1 MKCPTCGQ
9 EMEEGVVQ
17 SAREIFFAIEPH
29 RFWFKV
35 KKEEVLLSSPQLDPP
50 DLCRIPF
57 AALQKGGHQLCGEDQ
72 IKPTSANHSKRAC
85 PEGRALGV
93 SGQNER

>member
-17 SAREIFFAIEPH
+17 SAREIFFTIEPH

-35 KKEEVLLSSPQLDPP
+35 KKEEVLLSSHNWTRPTCVAY
-50 DLCRIPF
+50 LCRNC
-57 AALQKGGHQLCGEDQ
+57 QKVVIDYAE
-72 IKPTSANHSKRAC
+72 KVK
-85 PEGRALGV
+85 
-93 SGQNER
+93 

>member
-17 SAREIFFAIEPH
+17 SAREIFFTIEPH

-35 KKEEVLLSSPQLDPP
+35 KKEEVLLSSHNWTRPTCIAY
-50 DLCRIPF
+50 LCRNCKKVVINY
-57 AALQKGGHQLCGEDQ
+57 AEK
-72 IKPTSANHSKRAC
+72 IK
-85 PEGRALGV
+85 
-93 SGQNER
+93 

>member
-35 KKEEVLLSSPQLDPP
+35 KKEEALLSSHNWTRPTCIAY
-50 DLCRIPF
+50 LCRNCKKVDIDY
-57 AALQKGGHQLCGEDQ
+57 AEK
-72 IKPTSANHSKRAC
+72 IK
-85 PEGRALGV
+85 
-93 SGQNER
+93 

>member
-17 SAREIFFAIEPH
+17 SAREIFFTIEPH

-35 KKEEVLLSSPQLDPP
+35 KKEEEVLLSSHNWTRPTCVAY
-50 DLCRIPF
+50 LCRNCKKVVINY
-57 AALQKGGHQLCGEDQ
+57 AEK
-72 IKPTSANHSKRAC
+72 IK
-85 PEGRALGV
+85 
-93 SGQNER
+93 

>member
-35 KKEEVLLSSPQLDPP
+35 KKEEVLLSSHNWTRPTCIAY
-50 DLCRIPF
+50 LCRNCKKVVIDY
-57 AALQKGGHQLCGEDQ
+57 AEK
-72 IKPTSANHSKRAC
+72 IK
-85 PEGRALGV
+85 
-93 SGQNER
+93 

>member
-9 EMEEGVVQ
+9 EMEEGFVQ

-35 KKEEVLLSSPQLDPP
+35 KKAEVLLSSHNWTRPTCIAY
-50 DLCRIPF
+50 LCRNCKKVVINY
-57 AALQKGGHQLCGEDQ
+57 AEK
-72 IKPTSANHSKRAC
+72 IK
-85 PEGRALGV
+85 
-93 SGQNER
+93 

>member
-17 SAREIFFAIEPH
+17 SAREIFFTIEPH

-35 KKEEVLLSSPQLDPP
+35 KKEEVLLSSHNWTRPTCVAY
-50 DLCRIPF
+50 LCRNCKKVVINY
-57 AALQKGGHQLCGEDQ
+57 AEK
-72 IKPTSANHSKRAC
+72 IK
-85 PEGRALGV
+85 
-93 SGQNER
+93 

>member
-17 SAREIFFAIEPH
+17 SAREIFFTIEPH

-35 KKEEVLLSSPQLDPP
+35 KKEEVLLSSHNWTRPTCIAY
-50 DLCRIPF
+50 LCRNCKKVVINYSE
-57 AALQKGGHQLCGEDQ
+57 K
-72 IKPTSANHSKRAC
+72 IK
-85 PEGRALGV
+85 
-93 SGQNER
+93 

>member
-17 SAREIFFAIEPH
+17 SAREIFFTIEPH

-35 KKEEVLLSSPQLDPP
+35 KKEEKVLLSSHNWTRPTCIAY
-50 DLCRIPF
+50 LCRNCKKVVINY
-57 AALQKGGHQLCGEDQ
+57 AEK
-72 IKPTSANHSKRAC
+72 IK
-85 PEGRALGV
+85 
-93 SGQNER
+93 

>member
-9 EMEEGVVQ
+9 EMEEGFVQ

-35 KKEEVLLSSPQLDPP
+35 KKEEVLLSSHNWTRPTCVAY
-50 DLCRIPF
+50 LCRNCKKVVINY
-57 AALQKGGHQLCGEDQ
+57 AEK
-72 IKPTSANHSKRAC
+72 IK
-85 PEGRALGV
+85 
-93 SGQNER
+93 

>member
-9 EMEEGVVQ
+9 EMEEGFVQ

-35 KKEEVLLSSPQLDPP
+35 KKEEVLLSSHNWT
-50 DLCRIPF
+50 R
-57 AALQKGGHQLCGEDQ
+57 
-72 IKPTSANHSKRAC
+72 PTCIAY
-85 PEGRALGV
+85 L
-93 SGQNER
+93 

>member
-9 EMEEGVVQ
+9 EMEEGFVQ

-35 KKEEVLLSSPQLDPP
+35 KKEEVLLSSHNWTRPTCVAY
-50 DLCRIPF
+50 LCRNCKKVVINY
-57 AALQKGGHQLCGEDQ
+57 AVK
-72 IKPTSANHSKRAC
+72 IK
-85 PEGRALGV
+85 
-93 SGQNER
+93 

>member
-35 KKEEVLLSSPQLDPP
+35 KKEEVLLSSHNWTRPTCIAY
-50 DLCRIPF
+50 LCRNCKKVVINY
-57 AALQKGGHQLCGEDQ
+57 AEK
-72 IKPTSANHSKRAC
+72 IK
-85 PEGRALGV
+85 
-93 SGQNER
+93 

>member
-35 KKEEVLLSSPQLDPP
+35 KKEEVLLSSHNWTRPTCVAY
-50 DLCRIPF
+50 LCRNCKKVVINY
-57 AALQKGGHQLCGEDQ
+57 AEK
-72 IKPTSANHSKRAC
+72 IK
-85 PEGRALGV
+85 
-93 SGQNER
+93 